1 MTTLNAELAR
11 LPGWTPITRRAAPLP
26 QAEGWKDRSD
36 KLQHLLR

>member
-11 LPGWTPITRRAAPLP
+11 LP